1 MLEILLK
8 NKYEQGTCINY
19 DQPNAGSNFG
29 SDDIL
34 VFMKFKEVLKQKMF
48 NIFLYSKLT
57 TRQKNRILFQVIF
70 KRIIIYGFCF
80 IYMEIGNVVHT
91 QISLGNVT

>member
-57 TRQKNRILFQVIF
+57 TRQKKPDSISGNFQAHYHIWILLHLYGNR
-70 KRIIIYGFCF
+70 KRRPHA
-80 IYMEIGNVVHT
+80 N
-91 QISLGNVT
+91 LPW